1 MLLAD
6 PHGHLPFDGADNVR
20 DLGGH
25 PLPGGGRTARGRV
38 LRADALTRLSDA
50 DVRRLAEFGVRTVV
64 DLRTPME
71 VDTNGRDRLPDGVR
85 TVHLPVGGGNLGVF
99 YEVIGSRDAE
109 RQRAAFA
116 EGRLENLMIDI
127 NRTFVRDET
136 ERGRFAEAVRLV
148 ADPAAVPLLFHC
160 TAGKDR
166 TGWLAAVL
174 LAAAGVDRATIMADF
189 LRSDDYLRHTTEKIL
204 AAIAEL
210 GQMAEPE
217 LLRPLLEQQPAYLEA
232 AFNEA
237 DALFG
242 SFDGFL
248 REGMG
253 LDDAT
258 LDALRQ
264 NLT

>member
-1 MLLAD
+1 MLLED
-6 PHGHLPFDGADNVR
+6 SHGHLPFDGADNVR

-25 PLPGGGRTARGRV
+25 PLPGGGATASGRV

-50 DVRRLAEFGVRTVV
+50 DVRRLAAYGVRTVI
-64 DLRTPME
+64 DFRTPME

-85 TVHLPVGGGNLGVF
+85 TVHLPVGGGNLSGF
-99 YEVIGSRDAE
+99 YDVIGSGDAD
-109 RQRAAFA
+109 RQREAFGD
-116 EGRLENLMIDI
+116 GRLEGLMIDI
-127 NRTFVRDET
+127 NRTFVRDEA
-136 ERGRFAEAVRLV
+136 ERGRFADAVRLV
-148 ADPAAVPLLFHC
+148 ASAESGPLLFHC

-174 LAAAGVDRATIMADF
+174 LAAVGVDRATIMDDF
-189 LRSDDYLRHTTEKIL
+189 LRSNHYLRHTTQKIIE
-204 AAIAEL
+204 AMAEL

-242 SFDGFL
+242 SFEDFL
-248 REGMG
+248 RDG
-253 LDDAT
+253 LALDATT
-258 LDALRQ
+258 LDALRE

>member
-6 PHGHLPFDGADNVR
+6 LHGHLPFDGADNVR

-25 PLPGGGRTARGRV
+25 PLPGGGTTARGRV

-136 ERGRFAEAVRLV
+136 ERGRFAEAVRLA
-148 ADPAAVPLLFHC
+148 ADPDSVPLLFHC

-166 TGWLAAVL
+166 GQPAGAVL
-174 LAAAGVDRATIMADF
+174 A
-189 LRSDDYLRHTTEKIL
+189 
-204 AAIAEL
+204 
-210 GQMAEPE
+210 
-217 LLRPLLEQQPAYLEA
+217 
-232 AFNEA
+232 
-237 DALFG
+237 
-242 SFDGFL
+242 
-248 REGMG
+248 
-253 LDDAT
+253 
-258 LDALRQ
+258 
-264 NLT
+264 